1 MTKSGICDIL
11 EGKEIGGF
19 RERKFLE
26 GGKEVDMEKV
36 VMIIGIILLIGTIAL
51 VLWGVY
57 DSYGEYECVD
67 VLGNEIRC
75 INVRMEK
82 SGAWGISS
90 DGRRV
95 QLVSYKKVE

>member
-1 MTKSGICDIL
+1 ML
-11 EGKEIGGF
+11 EEKGIGGF
-19 RERKFLE
+19 RKRKFLE

-51 VLWGVY
+51 TVWGLW

-75 INVRMEK
+75 TGVHMEK

-95 QLVSYKKVE
+95 QLVSYMKVE